1 MKKSLRHGINIKKSI
16 AAIII
21 VGLMVACGIMSAC
34 ARRQCTAKP
43 LLTSPWGDN
52 YAYSYTLP
60 EQKTP
65 VSVQATIA
73 VVSPYYKEAE
83 TALIDPAY
91 SKVAKGFS
99 KSMAVDLD
107 RILVAKSMTVK
118 GPFATIE
125 DMTYPDKKGAD
136 LTLTPRVF
144 ITTYIKDGPWQID
157 RCSKRMERDFEM
169 RIGGW
174 IAFEMREPL
183 SNEKI
188 WIKKMELED
197 IVVRDV
203 EVYEA
208 APQRYEASGGPGPLR
223 RERVSAWKTGE
234 PLYSGKV
241 NAIADALKKVYPT
254 VMEKFWT
261 YINTEEILNLKTK
274 TKEIRDLKR
283 Y

>member
-1 MKKSLRHGINIKKSI
+1 MKKSLRQVVNIKKSI
-16 AAIII
+16 AAIVI
-21 VGLMVACGIMSAC
+21 VGVVVAGGIMSAC
-34 ARRQCTAKP
+34 APREHIVKP
-43 LLTSPWGDN
+43 LPTSPWGDN
-52 YAYSYTLP
+52 FSYSYKLP
-60 EQKTP
+60 EEKTP

-73 VVSPYYKEAE
+73 VVNPYYKEAE
-83 TALIDPAY
+83 TALLDPMY
-91 SKVAKGFS
+91 SKVAKGFA

-107 RILVAKSMTVK
+107 RILVAKRMTVN

-144 ITTYIKDGPWQID
+144 ITTYVKDGRWRID
-157 RCSKRMERDFEM
+157 KRCKRMERDFEM

-197 IVVRDV
+197 MVVKDV
-203 EVYEA
+203 EVYA
-208 APQRYEASGGPGPLR
+208 AEPQRYEVSGGPGPLR

-234 PLYSGKV
+234 PLYNGKV
-241 NAIADALKKVYPT
+241 NAIAGSLKKVYPA